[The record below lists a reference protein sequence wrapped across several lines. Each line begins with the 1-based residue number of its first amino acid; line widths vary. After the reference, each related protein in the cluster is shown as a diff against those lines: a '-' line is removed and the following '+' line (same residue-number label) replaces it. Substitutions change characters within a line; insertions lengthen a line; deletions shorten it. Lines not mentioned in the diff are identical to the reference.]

1 MKAVNADDA
10 ISRQEA
16 ILQIQKYGVGC
27 FDAEEFSPEQ
37 CERFVISKLNA
48 LPSVAPKEKIEW
60 IPLKWE
66 NDSKMVCDFPYELDG
81 SWVFVTNGK
90 LISVERIKKD
100 AYDHFFPNGRWFE
113 LPDVIAWAPL
123 LEPYKPE
130 SEE

>member
-1 MKAVNADDA
+1 MKAVNADDVLK
-10 ISRQEA
+10 
-16 ILQIQKYGVGC
+16 ILHKYGKYIFVT
-27 FDAEEFSPEQ
+27 DEKRYFSMVDE
-37 CERFVISKLNA
+37 IANLKA
-48 LPSVAPKEKIEW
+48 LEEKIEW